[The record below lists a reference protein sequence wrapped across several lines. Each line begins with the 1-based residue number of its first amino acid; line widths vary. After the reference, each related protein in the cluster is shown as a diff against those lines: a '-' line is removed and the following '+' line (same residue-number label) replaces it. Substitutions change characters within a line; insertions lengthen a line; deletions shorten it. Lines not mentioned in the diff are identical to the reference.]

1 MSRQRDLKLS
11 IQDGEDDYYDDDDDG
26 ELEIASRESVMQLDE
41 VFPSCCT
48 HL

>member
-11 IQDGEDDYYDDDDDG
+11 IQDGEADYDDDDDG
-26 ELEIASRESVMQLDE
+26 ELEIASKESAMQLDE

-48 HL
+48 QL